1 MNLHKLDIAA
11 LLSSLVGISS
21 LATDAAF
28 QTALAPLLGGN
39 AHEVL
44 AVLGLI
50 GIVSSQVLR
59 TIGAP
64 SGTVLVTPTAPLVV
78 PSVAGVHIVANTAP
92 PAPGKRVEV

>member
-1 MNLHKLDIAA
+1 MNLHKLDIAS
-11 LLSSLVGISS
+11 LLSTLVGISA

-28 QTALAPLLGGN
+28 QTALAPLLGGS

-59 TIGAP
+59 TIGSPSTTPVGAAP
-64 SGTVLVTPTAPLVV
+64 AQSPLAPTKVSL
-78 PSVAGVHIVANTAP
+78 
-92 PAPGKRVEV
+92 